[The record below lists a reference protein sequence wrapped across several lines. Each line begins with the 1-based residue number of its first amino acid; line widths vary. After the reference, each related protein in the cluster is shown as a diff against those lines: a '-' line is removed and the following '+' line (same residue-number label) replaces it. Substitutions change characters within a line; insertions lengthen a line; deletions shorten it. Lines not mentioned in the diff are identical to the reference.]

1 MTTETKQ
8 FNLAARLLHWS
19 MAVMVI
25 AQFFIGVTMI
35 AALSYYP
42 VFLAI
47 HRPLGIAI
55 LVFAVVRLVNRL
67 TRRLP
72 PFLATMGPLERR
84 ISSYSEY
91 LLYALLLVQPL
102 IGWAMLSAAQ
112 SPVVLAGALHL
123 PAIAPHNIT
132 LYAAL
137 RAAHTVAAYL
147 LFATF
152 AAHIC
157 AVLFH
162 TVALR
167 DGIIRRMSLWPSR
180 NNTEH

>member
-1 MTTETKQ
+1 MSTRFTVVS
-8 FNLAARLLHWS
+8 RLLHWS
-19 MAVMVI
+19 MAAMVI

-42 VFLAI
+42 LLLAI

-55 LVFAVVRLVNRL
+55 LLFAIVRLVNRL
-67 TRRLP
+67 THRPP

-84 ISSYSEY
+84 VATYSEY
-91 LLYALLLVQPL
+91 LLYALLLAQPL

-112 SPVVLAGALHL
+112 SPIVLGGALHL
-123 PAIAPHNIT
+123 PAIAPHNLT
-132 LYAAL
+132 LYAVL
-137 RAAHTVAAYL
+137 RTAHTVAAYL

-152 AAHIC
+152 TAHIC

-167 DGIIRRMSLWPSR
+167 DGILHRMSLWPGRSR
-180 NNTEH
+180 PGE